1 MPLIAAVTPH
11 QAEGR
16 WARRREGVPSQAG
29 SAGTGTY
36 IVFSRPAGVPGQS
49 RQAGAFQGGGWGG
62 VASWATC
69 PPLLLQELSCC
80 WGPSTPAG
88 LVLGQVGR

>member
-1 MPLIAAVTPH
+1 M
-11 QAEGR
+11 
-16 WARRREGVPSQAG
+16 PSQAG

-36 IVFSRPAGVPGQS
+36 IVFSQPAGVPGQS
-49 RQAGAFQGGGWGG
+49 RQAGGFQGRGWGG

-80 WGPSTPAG
+80 RRPFPSCGAG
-88 LVLGQVGR
+88 SGSGWKMRPKAVPGAEGGRLGLELGT